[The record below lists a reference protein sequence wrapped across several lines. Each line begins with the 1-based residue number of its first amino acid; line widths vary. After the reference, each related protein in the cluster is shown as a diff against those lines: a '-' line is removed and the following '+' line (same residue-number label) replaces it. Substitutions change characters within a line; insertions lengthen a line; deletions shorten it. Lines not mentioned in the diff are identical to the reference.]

1 MISLQQPN
9 LARQWSQQVN
19 LWGQNFVSSVATTQR
34 QVVSMLVQTHLLTD
48 YRVRQRDYLLK
59 ITRAISA
66 QLDIDEVLKLVL
78 QSSVE
83 MLTGQAGLVAL
94 VEPDGQYRIRAYVG
108 VAKTLLDQLN
118 PIMAESSNWREGMTR
133 MERRLATVVQE
144 IGMGFLEVVGLPL
157 NSGEDILG
165 NLYIMRVRGSGF
177 SSDDREILRS
187 FADQAAIAV
196 HNAQIY
202 ARLEHERRRLTVAD
216 EMKSTFISAVSHELK
231 TPVALI
237 KGYANTMANP
247 GAKWDESTMRESL
260 KVIEEEADRL
270 TDLIDNL
277 LDASRAQSGAFKLS
291 PVELDIDDLVV
302 RIVKK
307 FQLQTKGH
315 TLIAD
320 ISKDLPLVYADE
332 ARITQVLSNLISNA
346 IKYSP
351 NGGEIRVIGK
361 TSDTEVIIA
370 VADQGKGIAEN
381 DQPFVFDRFYRAQD
395 SATQK
400 QSGTGLG
407 LYLAKVF
414 IEAHRGRIW
423 LESDGKSGSTFY
435 FSLPRV

>member
-1 MISLQQPN
+1 M
-9 LARQWSQQVN
+9 V
-19 LWGQNFVSSVATTQR
+19 
-34 QVVSMLVQTHLLTD
+34 
-48 YRVRQRDYLLK
+48 RV
-59 ITRAISA
+59 
-66 QLDIDEVLKLVL
+66 
-78 QSSVE
+78 
-83 MLTGQAGLVAL
+83 
-94 VEPDGQYRIRAYVG
+94 
-108 VAKTLLDQLN
+108 
-118 PIMAESSNWREGMTR
+118 
-133 MERRLATVVQE
+133 
-144 IGMGFLEVVGLPL
+144 
-157 NSGEDILG
+157 
-165 NLYIMRVRGSGF
+165 
-177 SSDDREILRS
+177 
-187 FADQAAIAV
+187 
-196 HNAQIY
+196 
-202 ARLEHERRRLTVAD
+202 
-216 EMKSTFISAVSHELK
+216 
-231 TPVALI
+231 
-237 KGYANTMANP
+237 
-247 GAKWDESTMRESL
+247 
-260 KVIEEEADRL
+260 
-270 TDLIDNL
+270 
-277 LDASRAQSGAFKLS
+277 
-291 PVELDIDDLVV
+291 
-302 RIVKK
+302 VKK

>member
-1 MISLQQPN
+1 MISLRQPS
-9 LARQWSQQVN
+9 LPRQWSHQVSQ
-19 LWGQNFVSSVATTQR
+19 LGQKFAASVASTQR
-34 QVVSMLVQTHLLTD
+34 HMVSMLVQTHLLPD
-48 YRVRQRDYLLK
+48 SRVRQRDYLLK

-78 QSSVE
+78 QSSVD
-83 MLTGQAGLVAL
+83 MLSGQAGLVGL
-94 VEPDGQYRIRAYVG
+94 VESDGQYRIRAYVG
-108 VAKTLLDQLN
+108 VAKALLDQLN
-118 PIMAESSNWREGMTR
+118 PIMAEASNWREGMTR

-144 IGMGFLEVVGLPL
+144 VGMGFLEVVGLPL
-157 NSGEDILG
+157 HAGDEVLG

-177 SSDDREILRS
+177 SANDREILRS

-231 TPVALI
+231 TPVAII
-237 KGYANTMANP
+237 KGYANTLANP
-247 GAKWDESTMRESL
+247 SGHWDEATVRESL

-302 RIVKK
+302 RVVKK
-307 FQLQTKGH
+307 FQTQTQGH
-315 TLIAD
+315 ALIAD
-320 ISKDLPLVYADE
+320 VDKNLPLVYADE

-351 NGGEIRVIGK
+351 NGGEIRV
-361 TSDTEVIIA
+361 SDKLTDKEVIIS
-370 VADQGKGIAEN
+370 VSDHGKGIAEA

-414 IEAHRGRIW
+414 IEAHGGRIW
-423 LESDGKSGSTFY
+423 LESDGKTGSTFY

>member
-177 SSDDREILRS
+177 SSNDREILRS

-302 RIVKK
+302 RVVKK

>member
-1 MISLQQPN
+1 MISIQQPN
-9 LARQWSQQVN
+9 LTRQWSQQVN
-19 LWGQNFVSSVATTQR
+19 LWGQKFASSVATTQR

-351 NGGEIRVIGK
+351 NGGEIRVTGK
-361 TSDTEVIIA
+361 TSDTEVIIS

>member
-177 SSDDREILRS
+177 SSNDREILRS

>member
-291 PVELDIDDLVV
+291 PLELDIDDLVV

>member
-1 MISLQQPN
+1 MISIQQPN
-9 LARQWSQQVN
+9 LTRQWSQQVN
-19 LWGQNFVSSVATTQR
+19 LWGQKFASSVATTQR

-177 SSDDREILRS
+177 SSNDREILRS

-247 GAKWDESTMRESL
+247 EAKWDEATMRESL

-302 RIVKK
+302 RVVKK

-351 NGGEIRVIGK
+351 NGGEIRVTGK
-361 TSDTEVIIA
+361 TSDTEVIIS

>member
-302 RIVKK
+302 RVVKK